1 MAIASTFGPCS
12 MTTDIV
18 LDLAAAV
25 IAAVSLPGA
34 PYGSPSTEAGQ
45 MAPNRPWMLELGP
58 YWPFSSLWRPRAAT
72 YAFHGG
78 RDQRGSNVGCILG
91 LYDG

>member
-45 MAPNRPWMLELGP
+45 MAPNRPWMLELAHIGP
-58 YWPFSSLWRPRAAT
+58 FRACGGPGRPPTLSTAGATSAAAT
-72 YAFHGG
+72 
-78 RDQRGSNVGCILG
+78 
-91 LYDG
+91 